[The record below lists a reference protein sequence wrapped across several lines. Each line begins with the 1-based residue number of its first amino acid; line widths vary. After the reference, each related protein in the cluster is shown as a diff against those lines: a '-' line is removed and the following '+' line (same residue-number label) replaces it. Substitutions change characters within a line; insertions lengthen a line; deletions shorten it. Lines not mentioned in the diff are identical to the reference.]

1 VAAPTAPAQPA
12 APDPSAP
19 IWIAADGRPV
29 LRTGDAVPVGTLRPI
44 EGAQP
49 AFPNPELLPAGASL
63 TPMVDE
69 AGRPW
74 FHIVAEGV
82 DKTVAVGEFATLP
95 PVTVTGQRLPRD
107 EFGNQLEVDA
117 QGNGVVHLASG
128 GLLVIGNAAEALPGL
143 SAGARTIAGS
153 LLSRLSPLTLLL
165 MLSGDTPRVDLQISD
180 TQRFDRLEG
189 QPYGRLWERDP
200 STGEW
205 KIARTDVREYQQP
218 TGFAILSDE
227 ELRNLRGPLINVP
240 APPQPSGPPPLT
252 PPPDRVDTQ
261 TPPSL
266 AQQPAGPIVEV
277 YPAGPPL
284 TIDDLII
291 EQRNRDNNRAQ
302 ADQRYRDNPSL
313 QDPSQLAGSRVP
325 GVGTWGY
332 PDQPRTPGAGTEY
345 QEQLQGVPYGL
356 ELNVGGQTDSAGN
369 IKGGAWLDGS
379 EVRDGQVWVIDRK
392 DWSQST
398 ADLASQSWNK
408 NTDMFKEV
416 EKQLDAI
423 KGTGAKIEWQF
434 SDQYVADKIR
444 DVLEKADVTNINVVY
459 VPNK

>member
-49 AFPNPELLPAGASL
+49 AFPNPELLPAGASI

-95 PVTVTGQRLPRD
+95 PVTVTGHRLPRD

-117 QGNGVVHLASG
+117 QGNGVVHLVSG

-218 TGFAILSDE
+218 AGFAILSDE
-227 ELRNLRGPLINVP
+227 ELRNLREPLINVP

-261 TPPSL
+261 TPPFL

-291 EQRNRDNNRAQ
+291 ESGATLPAAEQVADYVLTHNGAAPPGYVGGRTFENDGRDGGQVLPSTDGSGASIDYKEYDVRAK
-302 ADQRYRDNPSL
+302 
-313 QDPSQLAGSRVP
+313 VP
-325 GVGTWGY
+325 GMN
-332 PDQPRTPGAGTEY
+332 RGTERVVI
-345 QEQLQGVPYGL
+345 G
-356 ELNVGGQTDSAGN
+356 S
-369 IKGGAWLDGS
+369 DGS
-379 EVRDGQVWVIDRK
+379 AWY
-392 DWSQST
+392 T
-398 ADLASQSWNK
+398 ADHYR
-408 NTDMFKEV
+408 TF
-416 EKQLDAI
+416 
-423 KGTGAKIEWQF
+423 TR
-434 SDQYVADKIR
+434 IR
-444 DVLEKADVTNINVVY
+444 
-459 VPNK
+459 P